1 MEHGRRE
8 QAPREIARRP
18 EGRAR
23 KRRPS
28 VGRIVMRTVG
38 HIFFALFTLALIGV
52 CTAGMFA
59 YIFMQY
65 IETSVAPSL
74 AVSMEDYELN
84 LSSFIYYQD
93 KETGEWVE
101 YQTIHGQENRILVDF
116 DQIPDAMWQAAVAIE
131 DQRFFQHH
139 GVDWKRTIAAVLTFF
154 TGDDTFG
161 ASTITQ
167 QVLRNMTE
175 DKEVTVNRKIREIFR
190 ALQFEQNNTKQQIL
204 ERYLNTIYLGSGC
217 CGVQTAAQFYFGKD
231 VWDLSVAECASII
244 SITNN
249 PGLFGPMSTI
259 TITRKDGSTITPR
272 EANKIRQELV
282 LDKMADPEVINPET
296 GLPYLT
302 EAQCAQAKAEVL
314 QFTDGSTDVDEL
326 VAQANSDSNIEINS
340 WFVDQVILDVSA
352 DLAVK
357 YDISREAACQLM
369 YNSGYQIY
377 TTLDPKIQE
386 IAEAVYADRSNL
398 DVTSKK
404 GQQIQSG
411 ITVLDPATGNIVAI
425 VGAIGPKEGNLMANY
440 ATMRKQVGSSMKPL
454 TAYAPALE
462 AGTITPAST
471 FDNYPV
477 RLLSDVPWP
486 KNSPNTYTGWTSVQE
501 GVRRSINTIAVQA
514 LESVGVAEAYTFATE
529 KLNLGLVL
537 SDMDVS
543 PLGMGGLTY
552 GLTTVEV
559 AAAYAAFANNGI
571 YNSPRTYTRVLDSK
585 GNVILE
591 NESETHVAMKES
603 TAYLMTRMLQLA
615 ATSGTG
621 ASASFSGMTIAGKT
635 GTTNSA
641 CDRYFAGFTPYYCA
655 AVWTGYKSAE
665 RIVYDG
671 NPAITMWKKVMQQI
685 HEDLPNKSFDTP
697 TSGLTTATV
706 CADSGLLC
714 TDACHADIRGDRAVS
729 FTVPTGQAPTEP
741 CTLHVMLNYCTEGD
755 CPAGEFCPEGSVAQK
770 GVLDYEREDY
780 GPNISAA
787 DDPYLLVNIQKA
799 AEESGG
805 CPAHTTAQLPVD
817 PGVNDP
823 LTDPFDPNYPS
834 SSGEQYDPSVPS
846 VPNPGAGE
854 DPVIDLPEEPEEPE
868 PIPQPE
874 EEPNAGGDW
883 WDNLWNTPA
892 A

>member
-8 QAPREIARRP
+8 QTPRQPDRRP
-18 EGRAR
+18 EGRSR
-23 KRRPS
+23 KRRAS
-28 VGRIVMRTVG
+28 AGQIVLSTVGRV
-38 HIFFALFTLALIGV
+38 LFTLFTLVLIGV
-52 CTAGMFA
+52 CTAGIFA

-65 IETSVAPSL
+65 IETSVAPNL
-74 AVSMEDYELN
+74 AVSMEDYDLD

-93 KETGEWVE
+93 QETGEWVE
-101 YQTIHGQENRILVDF
+101 YQTIHGVENRILVEFKD
-116 DQIPDAMWQAAVAIE
+116 IPDAMWQAAVAIE

-190 ALQFEQNNTKQQIL
+190 ALQFEQNNTKDQIL
-204 ERYLNTIYLGSGC
+204 ERYLNTIYLGCGC
-217 CGVQTAAQFYFGKD
+217 YGVQSAAQFYFGKD
-231 VWDLSVAECASII
+231 VSELSVAECASII

-272 EANKIRQELV
+272 QANKNRQEDV
-282 LDKMADPEVINPET
+282 LNKMADPEVINPKT

-302 EAQCAQAKAEVL
+302 EEECARAKAEVL
-314 QFTDGSTDVDEL
+314 QFTDGTTDVDEL
-326 VAQANSDSNIEINS
+326 VARANSNIEINS

-352 DLAVK
+352 DLAEK
-357 YDISREAACQLM
+357 YDISKEAACELI
-369 YNSGYQIY
+369 YNSGYKIY
-377 TTLDPKIQE
+377 TTLDPKIQD

-411 ITVLDPATGNIVAI
+411 ITVLDPATGNIVAL
-425 VGAIGPKEGNLMANY
+425 VGAIGPKEGNLMSNY

-462 AGTITPAST
+462 AGTITPATT

-477 RLLSDVPWP
+477 RLLNGGPWP
-486 KNSPNTYTGWTSVQE
+486 KNSPNNYTGWTSVEE
-501 GVRRSINTIAVQA
+501 GIRRSINTIAVQA

-529 KLNLGLVL
+529 KLNLGLEL

-552 GLTTVEV
+552 GLTTVEM

-571 YNSPRTYTRVLDSK
+571 YNSPRTYVRVEDSR
-585 GNVILE
+585 GNVVLE

-603 TAYLMTRMLQLA
+603 TAYLMTRMLHQA

-635 GTTNSA
+635 GTTNNA
-641 CDRYFAGFTPYYCA
+641 CDRYFAGFSPYYCA

-665 RIVYDG
+665 RIVYSG

-697 TSGLTTATV
+697 TSGLTTVTV

-714 TDACHADIRGDRAVS
+714 TDACHADVRGDRAVS
-729 FTVPTGQAPTEP
+729 FTIPAGQAPTEF
-741 CTLHVMLNYCTEGD
+741 CTLHTMLNYCAEGD
-755 CPAGEFCPEGSVAQK
+755 CPAGEFCPAESIMQR

-780 GPNISAA
+780 GPSISAA

-805 CPAHTTAQLPVD
+805 CPVHGTAQPPVIPGVD
-817 PGVNDP
+817 PS
-823 LTDPFDPNYPS
+823 DPNYPS
-834 SSGEQYDPSVPS
+834 PGGEEYDPINPPVPD
-846 VPNPGAGE
+846 PGSAG
-854 DPVIDLPEEPEEPE
+854 DPVIDLPQEPEEPD
-868 PIPQPE
+868 PIPQQPAPE
-874 EEPNAGGDW
+874 NPPAAGDW
-883 WDNLWNTPA
+883 WDELWNDPA
-892 A
+892 AA